1 MSTSPIHRSIACIV
15 QSSPVSTA
23 SPPAMASATGIRAA
37 AAAAAAATLL
47 FSFSAVVLLL
57 LLLLLQAPRPG
68 LLAADLVVSALDRFV
83 DDGRGLLE
91 LLATRRNMIL
101 LCHAILLLIL
111 RDAGVLG
118 APAACRSP
126 PAIAVGGVSAAVV
139 AQTAAPARPRR
150 HATRSAV
157 VWRRRPRNRAN
168 VAVVVV
174 APVGRVVNVERRPA
188 VEAAWAAPVLLTTGP
203 PPPPPQ
209 AEEAATAVATKQMVV
224 VESPRNE
231 NDDDD
236 RASVVEPLEHPTA
249 IAAPGEGGDCDD
261 RRIIAVAA
269 DDEKR
274 VDDTAREHE
283 TTAEM
288 EMEMEMELADDRT
301 FEEFIKRQRRKMRQ
315 ESLQLQLVRSG
326 QATTTRP

>member
-1 MSTSPIHRSIACIV
+1 
-15 QSSPVSTA
+15 
-23 SPPAMASATGIRAA
+23 MASATGTRAA
-37 AAAAAAATLL
+37 AAALLL
-47 FSFSAVVLLL
+47 FSFSAVVLLLL

-68 LLAADLVVSALDRFV
+68 LLAADLVVSALDRFL

-168 VAVVVV
+168 LAVVVV
-174 APVGRVVNVERRPA
+174 APVHEHEHDAAGRVVNVECRPA

-283 TTAEM
+283 TTAGM

-301 FEEFIKRQRRKMRQ
+301 FEEFIESQRRQMRRE
-315 ESLQLQLVRSG
+315 ESLQLVRSG
-326 QATTTRP
+326 YHYQAIATCF